1 MKAIEITCT
10 VILSALL
17 ATTALASAVQE
28 DQVGK
33 QDHSQRQNSHEQAK
47 PQQQHVQKQQHATQE
62 QSKRQNRAQ
71 QPRQEQSRPQQQ
83 HAQQQ
88 HAKPQVR
95 RQQTNRT
102 QQQQHSQ
109 QARGNGN
116 IQRSPEQRGAEQ
128 RVWQEHRA
136 GNWQSDHRTWQQRGG
151 YHGYRIPDDRFRGYF
166 GRNHWFRIG
175 GLPFMVEGGYPR
187 FQYDGYWFSLL
198 DPWPGN
204 WGNDWYD
211 NDDVYVDYVDN
222 GYYLFNR
229 GYPGMGIAISIS
241 M

>member
-1 MKAIEITCT
+1 MKAIGITCT
-10 VILSALL
+10 VMLSALL
-17 ATTALASAVQE
+17 GIAALSSAAQAHPGE
-28 DQVGK
+28 K
-33 QDHSQRQNSHEQAK
+33 QNHSQQQNSHGQAN
-47 PQQQHVQKQQHATQE
+47 PQPQHVQNQQHAQ
-62 QSKRQNRAQ
+62 QS
-71 QPRQEQSRPQQQ
+71 RQEQSRPQQQ

-88 HAKPQVR
+88 QHTQQQHAQPQAQ
-95 RQQTNRT
+95 RQQTNRA
-102 QQQQHSQ
+102 QQQRAQ
-109 QARGNGN
+109 QERGNGH
-116 IQRSPEQRGAEQ
+116 IQRSPQQRGAEQ

-151 YHGYRIPDDRFRGYF
+151 YRGYRIPDGRFRGYF

-187 FQYDGYWFSLL
+187 FQYQGYWFSLL
-198 DPWPGN
+198 DPWPAN
-204 WGNDWYD
+204 WGNGWYN